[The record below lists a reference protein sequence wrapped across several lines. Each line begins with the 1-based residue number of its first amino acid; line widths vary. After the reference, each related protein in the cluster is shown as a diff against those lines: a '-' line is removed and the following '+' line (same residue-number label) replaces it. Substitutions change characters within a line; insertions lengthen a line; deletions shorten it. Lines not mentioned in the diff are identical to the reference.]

1 MMRSSTARHLI
12 PTALALVVGFQITP
26 ARLMAA
32 DPPSVPRDV
41 AIGSDG
47 SLRGVVVDPAGEPQA
62 SVPLWIETQGMWL
75 PAGTTNADGT
85 FQIAGLRGGVLR
97 LATPS
102 HLAVVRVWM
111 PGTAPPGA
119 AEAAVVVTESGVTRG
134 QRPIS
139 ELFFGDPVVV
149 GLALAGA
156 IAVPIIVANSKKSRA
171 PGS

>member
-1 MMRSSTARHLI
+1 MRSSTARHLI
-12 PTALALVVGFQITP
+12 PVALALIIGFQITP
-26 ARLMAA
+26 ARLRAA
-32 DPPSVPRDV
+32 GPPSTPRDV
-41 AIGSDG
+41 ALGPNG
-47 SLRGVVVDPAGEPQA
+47 SLRGVVVDPAGRPQA
-62 SVPLWIETQGMWL
+62 SVSLWIEHQGMWL
-75 PAGTTNADGT
+75 PAGQSDADGS
-85 FQIAGLRGGVLR
+85 FRVSGLQGGVLR

-102 HLAVVRVWM
+102 NLAVVRVWM

-119 AEAAVVVTESGVTRG
+119 AEAAVVVTEPGVTRG

-139 ELFFGDPVVV
+139 ELFFGDPIVV

>member
-1 MMRSSTARHLI
+1 MRSSTARQLI
-12 PTALALVVGFQITP
+12 PIALALVIGFQVTP
-26 ARLMAA
+26 ARLRAA
-32 DPPSVPRDV
+32 GPPSTPRDV
-41 AIGSDG
+41 ALSSDG
-47 SLRGVVVDPAGEPQA
+47 LLRGVVVDPAGKPQA
-62 SVPLWIETQGMWL
+62 AVALWIENQGMWL
-75 PAGTTNADGT
+75 PAGTTKPDGT
-85 FQIAGLRGGVLR
+85 FQIAGLRGGVFR

-102 HLAVVRVWM
+102 NLAVLRVWM

-119 AEAAVVVTESGVTRG
+119 AEAAVVVTKPGVTRG

-139 ELFFGDPVVV
+139 ELFFGDPIVV